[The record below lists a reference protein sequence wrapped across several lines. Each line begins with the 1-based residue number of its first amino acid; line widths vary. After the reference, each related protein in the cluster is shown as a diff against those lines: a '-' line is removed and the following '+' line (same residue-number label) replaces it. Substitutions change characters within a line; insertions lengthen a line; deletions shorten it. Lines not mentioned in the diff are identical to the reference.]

1 MNPDLVLTR
10 SRDAW
15 PAIRGYVYQVDLTVE
30 RWLRLDDD
38 EVLELERGE
47 DIDLVSRA
55 LAEAPEEQGRLL
67 EQVKHRERSVTLRS
81 QSARAAL
88 ANAFTHRSTNPGL
101 KLVFRYATNASP
113 GRERAAAF
121 PDGAAGITVWER
133 LRRGQV
139 SDGRK
144 PALYAELRRLLRSSV
159 VPVGIERSTWEDF
172 QAFVARS
179 NDAELADF
187 IARFEWATGA
197 PEPAVLQAEIRRKLV
212 DGAYARNEEQAAQL
226 HDRLLVHVFRLL
238 SGPGLKRLT
247 AAERDAQLTT
257 DTLTPS
263 DRRLLDHLA
272 PLVREMGRRV
282 DALEVSV
289 QIHEE
294 GLARVGAQMEEI
306 TRATGPYPRAVEYG
320 WNPINA
326 ALESHITDL
335 SRILSADAREQVAR
349 MRRAWREG
357 RRQEVFDW
365 LQRVEDEPRRQTA
378 LEPGAVAAVL
388 RFQAGVLLEEHR
400 ELPRVKELLEKARTV
415 DAQGNDSRLRA
426 LLALR
431 EEGIERALAELGGGT
446 DDPTRIFRAGL
457 LLDAMR
463 AGEALAEL
471 AATSTPEL
479 PDAEAFRIRAA
490 ASLFAGDL
498 RQARE
503 DVERALAHAPR
514 WFHIRLLAVQIDY
527 FGGLSPA
534 TLDRASLGWPHPV
547 DQDLVRHDEEGNASL
562 ERALRRVDDLLSVD
576 VEDTERRV
584 LEAWRLAC
592 LANLLGRQEAA
603 VEYCRALLEA
613 HPGHTVA
620 ALWSTA
626 LQFGID
632 MGPTMTALEE
642 RLSSAPWA
650 LDALALATC
659 YLACGRER
667 ELVPLLERTKPL
679 FEAGDAEATWRHW
692 WVKALLAEGQFG
704 EASAFVER
712 LPEEEAAPLQ
722 TLFAFA
728 RADES
733 GDYGPLAEQIAAL
746 YERTGKPRYLLDAC
760 QLHRQLGNW
769 RYVADHSAALVEQVG
784 TFEAVRLASTALYA
798 NRRYAECVDL
808 LDQRIPE
815 YPAHAERL
823 RRIRAGTLE
832 ALGRIGEAIADAEF
846 VAAADPRT
854 TALLH
859 LAELH
864 LFKGDL
870 RRVAQ
875 LAAEV
880 RDRPDLPATAA
891 IGFAQV
897 LVHEDLELARELW
910 RIATRGEVPDEVVT
924 TALFTAF
931 QLGLDAETRP
941 LMERMAAL
949 AAEGRGGAR
958 SVFVGQVAQLQS
970 DRMEVGASLLEEYA
984 RGETAIHQISDF
996 SRQTLAAFFLV
1007 HPTQNEAD
1015 SNPLRQFA
1023 TLIRDGGR
1031 GVAAEAQD
1039 EPVRWRIC
1047 LDLTALLLAEQLEI
1061 LPHVER
1067 IFAPLMLPHGVMR
1080 ALMQMRDNLMPH
1092 QPSRLEADRAL
1103 VAAEAEGR
1111 LSVRTG
1117 ALPEPGAEN
1126 GVLDSQGAT
1135 WIGLL
1140 RLAAERNGF
1149 VLDFRSAAHDGM
1161 RPASGV
1167 AEEFLAR
1174 LVSPMAVL
1182 ESLLQ
1187 EGPLTTAEHEA
1198 ARRRLGTEGEEHV
1211 KGVIPAQ
1218 HRPLFCYGNAVGLLV
1233 DAGVLSAVCDRFE
1246 VLVEPEDHAG
1256 WLGTIRTYE
1265 HQKRFSDRIDALRR
1279 RISDGLGTD
1288 TPRYRLLPRRVT
1300 EDDPEP
1306 RPDLAS
1312 ALGIL
1317 AEVVGTAAGEADVVW
1332 IDDRYVNAHTFAGS
1346 IRIVDVTDVLAVLR
1360 AHGEISDERAYQ
1372 VLHRLRAGNFRF
1384 IPPGPPEI
1392 LHHLQGAVV
1401 RDGHVVET
1409 RPLAVLR
1416 RYAAACLLGA
1426 DRLQLP
1432 LGPVSDPSELRELPF
1447 LLALHRAVAEAMAD
1461 LWDTDT
1467 TDAGELAIRAEWLL
1481 SSLYLDF
1488 GLIRAAAFERSHALE
1503 RDFAARGLGG
1513 LLSSALSLLDPVSG
1527 GDHPRARRYVEW
1539 LDGRLL
1545 ESRFLADPALVPE
1558 VAAVL
1563 KESLTHL
1570 LEHGALHDSFA
1581 EARAMAGALLDLL
1594 PALLRNEVEQ
1604 DREFLARLGRRIVTT
1619 SKIHDLSFEVRDFV
1633 SAAAAA
1639 IGGER
1644 ASVRDAGSGREFVF
1658 EPAPPPALFQL
1669 RDTVIGAEYP
1679 VTAPLLGLLAGS
1691 AADWT
1696 ELLRLHRG
1704 LLDASV
1710 AEAGRIAAE
1719 VGRLDPAE
1727 RMQTVTELANRSL
1740 AGHYAQLRAIVEE
1753 RQAFAVEDLLPPH
1766 GGSVLRH
1773 LRLEDVRLS
1782 APFPEL
1788 WTSAADVLLREERLP
1803 DALLRLGGI
1812 PAALPPK
1819 VLESARSLT
1828 LEAVRTHVR
1837 HRLRRPASPIMRLHE
1852 LRLLVH
1858 VGLHDRVFVRLA
1870 RRLARSL
1877 FTEEWFAQVGTFL
1890 GLLRYID
1897 TQLSLRPEV
1906 RDLPVGVRLAVIW
1919 YHTHRI
1925 FELLTAGHVDMVR
1938 FATVLKEQPVRVGI
1952 DLFERTADHW
1962 RDAAYHRNLSPLP
1975 FTVAGLAYAL
1985 GEHAAPL
1992 IDEQTGGIVRS
2003 LCFGEVG
2010 EVVFPTPTMLHDR
2023 TLLRNSLG
2031 GFLNPD
2037 PAAAYAGIFGREAA
2051 DLLGSQGLHALADEW
2066 LRLIEENPNQPAAW
2080 GILLG
2085 IVQDEPI
2092 YPDMSGRLQEVILHT
2107 DFVNLL
2113 KIDSVHGLIP
2123 LQVASWQAAH
2133 AGDAAGRDRMKSN
2146 LRAVAEYIQGQ
2157 RVTSFAKGS
2166 VGTDQE
2172 NELSAEITILEC
2184 AAVLA
2189 AAEGSTADAITDFAA
2204 QVEQLLDVPPGF
2216 DAQLR
2221 TLVQRFGEE
2230 LPLEYATQFTRLLLI
2245 VRALAV

>member
-1 MNPDLVLTR
+1 MLTR

-30 RWLRLDDD
+30 RWLRLGDD

-55 LAEAPEEQGRLL
+55 LAAAPDEQGRLL
-67 EQVKHRERSVTLRS
+67 EQVKHRERPVTLRS

-88 ANAFTHRSTNPGL
+88 ANAFTHRGANPGL

-113 GRERAAAF
+113 GGERGAAF
-121 PDGAAGITVWER
+121 PDGAVGITVWER
-133 LRRGQV
+133 LRRGEV
-139 SDGRK
+139 PDGRR
-144 PALYAELRRLLRSSV
+144 PAILVELRRHLRSSA
-159 VPVGIERSTWEDF
+159 VPAGIERTAWGDF
-172 QAFVARS
+172 QAFIAHS
-179 NDAELADF
+179 TNAELADF
-187 IARFEWATGA
+187 IGRFEWATGE
-197 PEPAVLQAEIRRKLV
+197 PELAVLQADIRRKLV
-212 DGAYARNEEQAAQL
+212 HGGYARDEEQAAHL

-238 SGPGLKRLT
+238 SESGLKRLT
-247 AAERDAQLTT
+247 AAERETQLTR
-257 DTLTPS
+257 DTLTPA
-263 DRRLLDHLA
+263 DRLLLHQIA
-272 PLVREMGRRV
+272 SVVGEMGRRV
-282 DALEVSV
+282 DVLEVSV
-289 QIHEE
+289 QTHEE
-294 GLARVGAQMEEI
+294 ALARVGAQMEEI
-306 TRATGPYPRAVEYG
+306 TRATGPYPRAVEHG

-335 SRILSADAREQVAR
+335 SRILSADAREQVER

-400 ELPRVKELLEKARTV
+400 ELPRVKELLEKARAV
-415 DAQGNDSRLRA
+415 DSQGNDSRLRA

-514 WFHIRLLAVQIDY
+514 WFHIRLLAVHIDY

-547 DQDLVRHDEEGNASL
+547 DQDLVRHNEEGNASL
-562 ERALRRVDDLLSVD
+562 ESALRRVDDLLAVD
-576 VEDTERRV
+576 VEDTERQV

-592 LANLLGRQEAA
+592 LANLPGRQAKA
-603 VEYCRALLEA
+603 IEYCRTLLEA

-626 LQFGID
+626 LEFGID
-632 MGPTMTALEE
+632 MGATMTALEE
-642 RLSSAPWA
+642 RLSSTPWA

-667 ELVPLLERTKPL
+667 ELVPLLARTKPL
-679 FEAGDAEATWRHW
+679 FEAGDAESTWRHW
-692 WVKALLAEGQFG
+692 WVKALLAEERLG
-704 EASAFVER
+704 EARAFVEK
-712 LPEEEAAPLQ
+712 LPAEEAAPLQ
-722 TLFAFA
+722 ILLAVA
-728 RADES
+728 RAEES
-733 GDYGPLAEQIAAL
+733 GNYGPLAEQIAAF
-746 YERTGKPRYLLDAC
+746 YERTGKPQYLFDAC
-760 QLHRQLGNW
+760 QLHKQLGNW
-769 RYVADHSAALVEQVG
+769 SYVVDHSAALVEQVD
-784 TFEAVRLASTALYA
+784 TFSAVRLAATALYA
-798 NRRYAECVDL
+798 DGRHAECLAL

-815 YPAHAERL
+815 FPTHAARL
-823 RRIRAGTLE
+823 RRIRAATLN
-832 ALGRIGEAIADAEF
+832 ALGRISEAIADAEF

-854 TALLH
+854 TMLLP

-880 RDRPDLPATAA
+880 RNRPDLPATAA

-910 RIATRGEVPDEVVT
+910 RIATCGEVPDEVVT
-924 TALFTAF
+924 TALFTAY

-949 AAEGRGGAR
+949 AAEGHGGAR
-958 SVFVGQVAQLQS
+958 SVSVGQVAQLQS
-970 DRMEVGASLLEEYA
+970 ERMEVGASLLEEYA

-996 SRQTLAAFFLV
+996 SRQTLATFFLV
-1007 HPTQNEAD
+1007 QPTQNEAD
-1015 SNPLRQFA
+1015 PNPLRQFA
-1023 TLIRDGGR
+1023 TLIRHGGR
-1031 GVAAEAQD
+1031 GGAAESRD

-1067 IFAPLMLPHGVMR
+1067 IFAPLLLPHGVMR
-1080 ALMQMRDNLMPH
+1080 ALMKMRDNLMPH

-1103 VAAEAEGR
+1103 VAAEAEGH
-1111 LSVRTG
+1111 LAVRTG
-1117 ALPEPGAEN
+1117 PLTEPGSED
-1126 GVLDSQGAT
+1126 GVLDSWGAI

-1140 RLAAERNGF
+1140 RHAAERNGF

-1167 AEEFLAR
+1167 AEEFLDR

-1182 ESLLQ
+1182 ESLLH
-1187 EGPLTTAEHEA
+1187 EGPLTTAEYEA
-1198 ARRRLGTEGEEHV
+1198 ARRRLGTEGEERV
-1211 KGVIPAQ
+1211 EGAIPSQ
-1218 HRPLFCYGNAVGLLV
+1218 HRPLFCYGNAIDLLV
-1233 DAGVLSAVCDRFE
+1233 DAGVLPAVCERFE
-1246 VLVEPEDHAG
+1246 VFVEPEDHAD
-1256 WLGTIRTYE
+1256 WLDTIRTYE
-1265 HQKRFSDRIDALRR
+1265 KQKRFSDGIDALRR

-1288 TPRYRLLPRRVT
+1288 NPRYRLLPGRVT
-1300 EDDPEP
+1300 QDDPEP
-1306 RPDLAS
+1306 QPDPAS

-1317 AEVVGTAAGEADVVW
+1317 AEVVGIAAGEVDVIW
-1332 IDDRYVNAHTFAGS
+1332 IDDRYVNSHTFAGS
-1346 IRIVDVTDVLAVLR
+1346 TRIVDVTDVLAALR
-1360 AHGEISDERAYQ
+1360 AHDEISDERAYQ

-1384 IPPGPPEI
+1384 IPPGALEI
-1392 LHHLQGAVV
+1392 LHHLEGAVV
-1401 RDGHVVET
+1401 RDGRVVET
-1409 RPLAVLR
+1409 RPLTVLR

-1432 LGPVSDPSELRELPF
+1432 QGPVSDPSELRELPF
-1447 LLALHRAVAEAMAD
+1447 LLALHRAAAEAMAD
-1461 LWDTDT
+1461 LWDTDAA
-1467 TDAGELAIRAEWLL
+1467 DAGELAVRGEWLL

-1488 GLIRAAAFERSHALE
+1488 GLMRAVSFERSHALE

-1513 LLSSALSLLDPVSG
+1513 LLGSALSLLDPVIGS
-1527 GDHPRARRYVEW
+1527 DHPRARRYLEW

-1563 KESLTHL
+1563 KASLTHL
-1570 LEHGALHDSFA
+1570 LEHGALDDSFA
-1581 EARAMAGALLDLL
+1581 EARAMAGVLLDLL
-1594 PALLRNEVEQ
+1594 PELLRNEIEQ

-1619 SKIHDLSFEVRDFV
+1619 FTIHDLSFEIPDFV
-1633 SAAAAA
+1633 AAAAA
-1639 IGGER
+1639 AMGGEG
-1644 ASVRDAGSGREFVF
+1644 ASVREAGRGREFVF
-1658 EPAPPPALFQL
+1658 EPVPPPALFQL
-1669 RDTVIGAEYP
+1669 RDTVTGAEYS
-1679 VTAPLLGLLAGS
+1679 VMAPLLGLLAGS
-1691 AADWT
+1691 PTDQA
-1696 ELLRLHRG
+1696 ELLRRHRS
-1704 LLDASV
+1704 LLDVSV
-1710 AEAGRIAAE
+1710 AEVERIAAE
-1719 VGRLDPAE
+1719 VGQLEPAE
-1727 RMQTVTELANRSL
+1727 RMQTVTEFANGSL
-1740 AGHYAQLRAIVEE
+1740 AGNYARLSAIMEE
-1753 RQAFAVEDLLPPH
+1753 RQAFAIKDLLPPH

-1773 LRLEDVRLS
+1773 LRLEDARLS
-1782 APFPEL
+1782 APFPDL
-1788 WTSAADVLLREERLP
+1788 WTSAAAVLLCEERLP

-1812 PAALPPK
+1812 PAALPPE

-1828 LEAVRTHVR
+1828 PEAVRTHVR
-1837 HRLRRPASPIMRLHE
+1837 RCLRRPASPIMRLHE

-1858 VGLHDRVFVRLA
+1858 VGRHDRVLA
-1870 RRLARSL
+1870 RLVRRLTRSV
-1877 FTEEWFAQVGTFL
+1877 FTAEWFTGVGTFFA
-1890 GLLRYID
+1890 LLRYVD
-1897 TQLSLRPEV
+1897 TQLGLRPEV
-1906 RDLPVGVRLAVIW
+1906 RDLPVGVRLTVIW

-1938 FATVLKEQPVRVGI
+1938 FAAVLKEQPVRVGM

-1985 GEHAAPL
+1985 GEHAPTL
-1992 IDEQTGGIVRS
+1992 IDEQTSGIVRS
-2003 LCFGEVG
+2003 LCFADVG
-2010 EVVFPTPTMLHDR
+2010 GVVFPTPTMLHDR

-2037 PAAAYAGIFGREAA
+2037 ASAYVGILGGEAA
-2051 DLLGSQGLHALADEW
+2051 NRLRSEALHALADEW
-2066 LRLIEENPNQPAAW
+2066 LRLIEENPHQLAAW

-2092 YPDMSGRLQEVILHT
+2092 YPDLSGRLQEVVLRT
-2107 DFVNLL
+2107 DFVDLL
-2113 KIDSVHGLIP
+2113 RTDPVQGLIS

-2133 AGDAAGRDRMKSN
+2133 AGDALGKDKMKSN
-2146 LRAVAEYIQGQ
+2146 LRAVAEYLHAQ
-2157 RVTSFAKGS
+2157 RVTSLARGP
-2166 VGTDQE
+2166 VGTDPE
-2172 NELSAEITILEC
+2172 NELPAEITILEC
-2184 AAVLA
+2184 TAVLA
-2189 AAEGSTADAITDFAA
+2189 AAESDNAGAITDFAA
-2204 QVEQLLDVPPGF
+2204 QVEQLLDVHPGF
-2216 DAQLR
+2216 HAQLR

-2245 VRALAV
+2245 VRALAL